1 VKRAGPFATVLMLA
15 ALGTLAGPSEAQPAA
30 GGAAPTATP
39 GMRSVEEAIETS
51 ALRIDLPTGGV
62 GTATV
67 RPCRDCAPRSLLAGS
82 STCYFLGSRAVPF
95 AEAQRAL
102 AARPRSFVAVF
113 FSPASGE
120 LTRLVV
126 LP

>member
-1 VKRAGPFATVLMLA
+1 
-15 ALGTLAGPSEAQPAA
+15 
-30 GGAAPTATP
+30 
-39 GMRSVEEAIETS
+39 MRSVEEAIETS
-51 ALRIDLPTGGV
+51 ALRIDLPAGGV

-67 RPCRDCAPRSLLAGS
+67 RRCRDCAPRSLLTGS
-82 STCYFLGSRAVPF
+82 ATRYFLGSRAVPF
-95 AEAQRAL
+95 AEAQQAL